1 MNRPLE
7 ISSVKKI
14 DLKIRQRNAILRD
27 ALQGESSN
35 VDVELKT
42 TAYDE
47 RPLDN
52 TVRVSDRYS
61 WGSKA

>member
-1 MNRPLE
+1 M
-7 ISSVKKI
+7 KKI
-14 DLKIRQRNAILRD
+14 DLKIRLRNAILRD

-42 TAYDE
+42 AVFDE

-61 WGSKA
+61 WSSKA